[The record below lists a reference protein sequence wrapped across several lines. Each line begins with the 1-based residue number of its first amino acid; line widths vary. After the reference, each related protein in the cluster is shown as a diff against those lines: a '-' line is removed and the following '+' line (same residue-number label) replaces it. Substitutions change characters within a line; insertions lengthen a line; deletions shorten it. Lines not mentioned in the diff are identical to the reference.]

1 MSNFLMY
8 CQCDMEL
15 ISEILKRHLENVKAN
30 VAKQMEANNRNASGR
45 SVASLSVE
53 VIGNVGT
60 LYGSK
65 SFLVM
70 ERGRKG
76 GKVPKGFYGIIR
88 QWIIDKGIAVAP
100 IPSKTQRAILS
111 PEERGLRSLAGA
123 IAYNIMKYGT
133 KLHRDGGYND
143 IYTSAVNDELKLL
156 HAEVVDMTAQSI
168 AQINEEAL

>member
-1 MSNFLMY
+1 MY
-8 CQCDMEL
+8 CQYDMEQV
-15 ISEILKRHLENVKAN
+15 SDILRRHLDNVKAN
-30 VAKQMEANNRNASGR
+30 IARQMEAHNRNASGR

-53 VIGNVGT
+53 VSGNVGT

-65 SFLVM
+65 SFLSM

-88 QWIIDKGIAVAP
+88 QWIIDKGIVVTP
-100 IPSKTQRAILS
+100 IPAKTQRAILS

-123 IAYNIMKYGT
+123 IAYKIMKEGT
-133 KLHRDGGYND
+133 RLHRDGGYND

-156 HAEVVDMTAQSI
+156 HAEVVDVTAQSI
-168 AQINEEAL
+168 AKINEEAL